1 MSQLL
6 YLISKSIKKII
17 SRKIKRLPLWKLVL
31 KKLNELN
38 LAKQREKCFEKQK
51 IVFPL
56 CSIAMQRE
64 LINIPQSMSTYP
76 ESRTEKDRNENF
88 LQFLFHA

>member
-1 MSQLL
+1 MEAG
-6 YLISKSIKKII
+6 IKKIKWI
-17 SRKIKRLPLWKLVL
+17 KFGKTERKML
-31 KKLNELN
+31 
-38 LAKQREKCFEKQK
+38 EKQK

-56 CSIAMQRE
+56 CSIVMQRE